1 MIPSVNIKERT
12 PIWIALSD
20 FYLDT
25 ELQDSDFRYIAKTIL
40 ESPYTFDEIKSI
52 NKYEVF
58 PVLQSNLMQPAG
70 EWAGFNE
77 KILIKAITDHLAA
90 RNRINTMMISISYA
104 RYGWMQEDYWERL
117 EKMYTQMKKDQK

>member
-1 MIPSVNIKERT
+1 MLPPIDIKERT

-40 ESPYTFDEIKSI
+40 ESPYTFEEIKSI
-52 NKYEVF
+52 NRYEVF

-77 KILIKAITDHLAA
+77 KILIKAITDHLVAK
-90 RNRINTMMISISYA
+90 NRLTAVFINISYKKH
-104 RYGWMQEDYWERL
+104 GWMQEDYWERL
-117 EKMYTQMKKDQK
+117 EKMYTQMRNI